1 MAAGCHPEP
10 VTPSADLSP
19 PRRPIFFPVVIA
31 TVFLTILAG
40 TGGFLLHQHQRD
52 QQQADGG
59 GGQPVDQVTESAA
72 PAFQPPGPFC
82 PDEMRDTAAGAGFN
96 SELWQ
101 VLKIYTDNDST
112 YWICQDVAG
121 QLFYQSKT
129 GGIDAPLVEGKN
141 GLFLPNVIRTGDD
154 AYEVED
160 QKGNRFVVTG
170 DQFELHFADGRKTQ
184 RNSAR
189 TAG

>member
-1 MAAGCHPEP
+1 MAAGCHPGP

-19 PRRPIFFPVVIA
+19 LRRPIFFPVVIA
-31 TVFLTILAG
+31 TVFLTLLAVA
-40 TGGFLLHQHQRD
+40 GGFLLNEHQRGEK
-52 QQQADGG
+52 QADGG
-59 GGQPVDQVTESAA
+59 GALPADQVTASPSPPFE
-72 PAFQPPGPFC
+72 PPGPFC
-82 PDEMRDTAAGAGFN
+82 PEEMRDTAAQVGFS

-121 QLFYQSKT
+121 TLFYQSKT

-160 QKGNRFVVTG
+160 QKGNQFVVTR
-170 DQFELHFADGRKTQ
+170 DRFELNFADDRKSQ

-189 TAG
+189 PAG